1 MHRPTACKEHRPAAA
16 SQPRR
21 GNRPARKCTGQK
33 SMSSSRCVGQAAQQ
47 PRRQI
52 ARHKSPR
59 GMRHPRMHRRGTKPA
74 PAGANEQVPD
84 GSPIPSPCLTM
95 TSARYMDGSS
105 SSVSPSGQRLDLHF
119 VQACYLRQERLQL
132 GVFPPVKRG
141 KPRGIKPPARPQDAS
156 ADRAPQVIHDH
167 TIIEK
172 IKVLSSGPGRHRGR
186 QSRLACHPR
195 LNHAGQTIPNRG
207 STKGA
212 LRLLRGFLDFPVDH
226 FPRQFAF
233 DFGEPPLRFA
243 LLFTEHF

>member
-1 MHRPTACKEHRPAAA
+1 
-16 SQPRR
+16 
-21 GNRPARKCTGQK
+21 
-33 SMSSSRCVGQAAQQ
+33 
-47 PRRQI
+47 
-52 ARHKSPR
+52 
-59 GMRHPRMHRRGTKPA
+59 MRHPRMHRRGTKPA

-172 IKVLSSGPGRHRGR
+172 IKVLSSGPGASSGASIPLGMSPSFEPRRADNSQQGQHQGC
-186 QSRLACHPR
+186 AAATPR
-195 LNHAGQTIPNRG
+195 LPR
-207 STKGA
+207 
-212 LRLLRGFLDFPVDH
+212 
-226 FPRQFAF
+226 FPRRSLS
-233 DFGEPPLRFA
+233 PPICLRFRRAAASLRVA
-243 LLFTEHF
+243 LH